1 MGPLLLTLLFVHL
14 CVFVKSDVGEAFK
27 IEMEEKIDDMTN
39 MIEALA
45 EKMVKLE
52 NSLETKNEEVSQL
65 QTKIGELEAQKR
77 DFPYEMVCALKEQW
91 IGEPSQEVIN
101 FDRITSELN
110 NSNQPGGLFVQIGSQ
125 NIPKCENRRE

>member
-1 MGPLLLTLLFVHL
+1 MSPLLLTLLFVHL
-14 CVFVKSDVGEAFK
+14 FQCNDCVPVKSGEA
-27 IEMEEKIDDMTN
+27 INADVEERIDDMTS

-45 EKMVKLE
+45 KKMAKLE
-52 NSLETKNEEVSQL
+52 NSLETKSVEVSHL
-65 QTKIGELEAQKR
+65 QTKIRELEAQKRSR

-110 NSNQPGGLFVQIGSQ
+110 NSDQPGGLFVQIYSHTMA
-125 NIPKCENRRE
+125 